1 MTIKVIYDKIMEMLN
16 NLTIVDNE
24 SLKKQGKQTKK
35 KENENFYN
43 SCSIIVK
50 DGVNDKCVN
59 IKLFNNGKIT
69 MTGSKKESAGYNAC
83 CILLNELKKINQNIF
98 PFPLDVTEVDACKLV
113 AKDIIKQF
121 NNIDICVFG
130 TGMHDPKSEKKFNLD
145 KIREI
150 MEVNYF
156 GTMNSI
162 NSIYDYFSEKKNGQI
177 SIISSVAGYRGLP
190 AAGAYCASKSALTSF
205 AESLNFDMRM
215 KNVRVSLISPGF
227 IKTPMTDQN
236 DFPMPMIKTPEFAA
250 DEIYKGLVIKKSFE
264 IHFPKAFTYF
274 LKFLQ
279 MLPSSLYFKLV
290 ARGMKKIDY

>member
-1 MTIKVIYDKIMEMLN
+1 MTE
-16 NLTIVDNE
+16 
-24 SLKKQGKQTKK
+24 
-35 KENENFYN
+35 
-43 SCSIIVK
+43 
-50 DGVNDKCVN
+50 
-59 IKLFNNGKIT
+59 
-69 MTGSKKESAGYNAC
+69 
-83 CILLNELKKINQNIF
+83 KKIIWITGASSGIGKALAIKFAEKGWIVAASARRENLLEDLNKFNPNIYS
-98 PFPLDVTEVDACKLV
+98 FPLDVTEIENCKLI
-113 AKDIIKQF
+113 ANKIIEEF
-121 NNIDICVFG
+121 GGIDICVFG
-130 TGMHDPKSEKKFNLD
+130 TGMHDPKSEKRFNLN

-162 NSIYDYFSEKKNGQI
+162 NSIYEYFSEKKNGQI

-190 AAGAYCASKSALTSF
+190 AAGAYCASKAALTSY

-236 DFPMPMIKTPEFAA
+236 DFPMPMIKSPEFAA
-250 DEIYKGLVIKKSFE
+250 NEIFKGLTEKKSFE

-279 MLPSSLYFKLV
+279 ILPSSIYFKLV
-290 ARGMKKIDY
+290 SKGMKKIDY

>member
-1 MTIKVIYDKIMEMLN
+1 MNDKKVIWITGASSGIGKALSIKFAQEGWIVAASARREGLLQELTKI
-16 NLTIVDNE
+16 D
-24 SLKKQGKQTKK
+24 
-35 KENENFYN
+35 
-43 SCSIIVK
+43 
-50 DGVNDKCVN
+50 
-59 IKLFNNGKIT
+59 
-69 MTGSKKESAGYNAC
+69 
-83 CILLNELKKINQNIF
+83 QNIHS
-98 PFPLDVTEVDACKLV
+98 FPLDVTNPEQCKKV
-113 AKDIIKQF
+113 FEDIKNKF
-121 NNIDICVFG
+121 NNIEISIFG
-130 TGMHDPKSEKKFNLD
+130 TGIHDPNSEKRFNLE

-162 NSIYDYFSEKKNGQI
+162 NSVYDYYNDKKSGQI

-205 AESLNFDMRM
+205 TESLRFEMMR
-215 KNVRVSLISPGF
+215 KNVRVSLVSPGF

>member
-1 MTIKVIYDKIMEMLN
+1 MNEKKVIWI
-16 NLTIVDNE
+16 TGASSGI
-24 SLKKQGKQTKK
+24 GKALAIKFA
-35 KENENFYN
+35 ENDWLVAASARREN
-43 SCSIIVK
+43 
-50 DGVNDKCVN
+50 
-59 IKLFNNGKIT
+59 
-69 MTGSKKESAGYNAC
+69 
-83 CILLNELKKINQNIF
+83 LLNELNQINQNIH
-98 PFPLDVTEVDACKLV
+98 PFPLDVTEIDKCKIT
-113 AKDIIKQF
+113 AKNIIDQLGG
-121 NNIDICVFG
+121 IDICVFG

-145 KIREI
+145 KIRLI

-162 NSIYDYFSEKKNGQI
+162 NSIYEYFSDKKNGQI

-190 AAGAYCASKSALTSF
+190 AAGGYCASKAALTSF
-205 AESLNFDMRM
+205 AESLNFDMQI

-236 DFPMPMIKTPEFAA
+236 DFPMPMIKSPEFAA
-250 DEIYKGLVIKKSFE
+250 NEIYKGLIKKKAFE
-264 IHFPKAFTYF
+264 IHFPKVFTYF

>member
-1 MTIKVIYDKIMEMLN
+1 MEEKKVIWI
-16 NLTIVDNE
+16 TGASSGI
-24 SLKKQGKQTKK
+24 GKALAIKFA
-35 KENENFYN
+35 ENGWT
-43 SCSIIVK
+43 VA
-50 DGVNDKCVN
+50 V
-59 IKLFNNGKIT
+59 
-69 MTGSKKESAGYNAC
+69 SARRQN
-83 CILLNELKKINQNIF
+83 LLNELKQINQNIY
-98 PFPLDVTEVDACKLV
+98 PFPLDVTDIEKCKLV
-113 AKDIIKQF
+113 ASNIINQF
-121 NNIDICVFG
+121 KNIDICLFG

-162 NSIYDYFSEKKNGQI
+162 NSIYEYFSEKKSGQI

-190 AAGAYCASKSALTSF
+190 AAGAYCASKAALTSF
-205 AESLNFDMRM
+205 AESLNFDMLK

-236 DFPMPMIKTPEFAA
+236 DFPMPMIKSPEFAA
-250 DEIYKGLVIKKSFE
+250 NEIYKGLTIKKTFE

-279 MLPSSLYFKLV
+279 ILPSSMYFKLV
-290 ARGMKKIDY
+290 AKGMKKIDY